1 MKRVF
6 LIVLDSVGIGEMPDA
21 KTYGDEGSNTLKAC
35 YKNKNFRMPNMAK
48 MGLFNIEGID
58 YSENEINPTASFAR
72 MKEVSKGKD
81 TTTGHW
87 EMVGINSKKPF
98 PTYPN
103 GFPKEVIDE
112 FERLTGVKTLCNK
125 PYSGTEVIKDYGK
138 ESVETGKL
146 IIYTSAD
153 SVFQVAAHENVVPI
167 EKLYEYCK
175 IARKILKGN
184 HAVGRV
190 IARPFVGEYP
200 NYIRT
205 SNRHDFSLIP
215 TKKTILD
222 VIKENGMD
230 VIGVG
235 KINDIFAGVG
245 ITEVIK
251 TKGNADGIEKTLNVM
266 DKDFNGLCFVNLV
279 DFDMLYGH
287 RNDVD
292 GYATALSYFDEK
304 LKYIIQKMKKDD
316 ILIITADHGCD
327 PTTSSTD
334 HSREYTPMIVFG
346 ENIKYGVNLGT
357 RCGFYDIGA
366 TILEYLGL
374 ENNIDG
380 KSFLKEILKSGK

>member
-35 YKNKNFRMPNMAK
+35 YKNKNFKMPNMAK

-87 EMVGINSKKPF
+87 EMVGINSEKPF

-112 FERLTGVKTLCNK
+112 FEKLTGVKTLCNK

-251 TKGNADGIEKTLNVM
+251 TQGNADGIEKTLNVM

-346 ENIKYGVNLGT
+346 ENIKSGVNLGT

>member
-87 EMVGINSKKPF
+87 EMVGINSEKPF

-112 FERLTGVKTLCNK
+112 FEKLTGVKTLCNK

-146 IIYTSAD
+146 IVYTSAD

-346 ENIKYGVNLGT
+346 ENIKSGVNLGT

>member
-35 YKNKNFRMPNMAK
+35 YKNKNFKMPNMAK

-87 EMVGINSKKPF
+87 EMVGINSEKPF

-146 IIYTSAD
+146 IVYTSAD

-167 EKLYEYCK
+167 EKLYEYCEM
-175 IARKILKGN
+175 ARKILKGN

-251 TKGNADGIEKTLNVM
+251 TQGNADGIEKTLSVM

-304 LKYIIQKMKKDD
+304 LKLITQKMRKDD
-316 ILIITADHGCD
+316 VLIITADHGCD

-346 ENIKYGVNLGT
+346 ENIKSGVNLGT